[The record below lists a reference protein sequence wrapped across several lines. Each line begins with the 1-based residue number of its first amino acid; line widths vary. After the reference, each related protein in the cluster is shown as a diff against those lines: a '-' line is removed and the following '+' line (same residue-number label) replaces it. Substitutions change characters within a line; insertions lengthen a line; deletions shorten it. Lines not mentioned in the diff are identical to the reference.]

1 MTAFQDKLRGLIAL
15 HCASLRE
22 EVQDLREVLARLRP
36 PAGEAG
42 GAISEGAGL
51 VHKIKG
57 SSGSIG
63 FHEVGAVAQE
73 LETLL
78 RGLERAG
85 GTPDAGGIARA
96 LALVSELDAL
106 VAELRPEQS
115 ALYHAG

>member
-1 MTAFQDKLRGLIAL
+1 MSEFQDKLRGRIAL
-15 HCASLRE
+15 HRASLHE
-22 EVQDLREVLARLRP
+22 EAGVLREVLARPRA
-36 PAGEAG
+36 PAGDTG

-63 FHEVGAVAQE
+63 FHEVSAVAQGM
-73 LETLL
+73 ETLL

-85 GTPDAGGIARA
+85 GAADEGGITRA
-96 LALVSELDAL
+96 LALVAELDAL
-106 VAELRPEQS
+106 IAVLRPEQS